1 MLSKYEKSL
10 YFLSNNIHLFRCP
23 ICKQSLEFKD
33 NTLRCMNNHVFN
45 INKKGISCLLNN
57 SNLKPSKIY
66 NKFLFENRRSFI
78 NNNYYNFLYETI
90 VSYIKKT
97 YKNNKINILDLGCGE
112 GLHSFKILEKL
123 DNYIYFGMDYS
134 KDAIN
139 LASDYLSEN
148 NFYFIGDVNNLPFT
162 EKQFDVILDILSP
175 YNEKE
180 IKRLLKDDGL
190 FIKVVPGVNYL
201 KELRDGLTMK
211 DYDTNILL
219 EKKFKVYDKIEISDT
234 KEIDEINTKYL
245 INMTPINT
253 STKKYIKLNNIT
265 INLIIYV
272 VKGVNHD

>member
-1 MLSKYEKSL
+1 MSGIGVFDSGVGGLTVLK
-10 YFLSNNIHLFRCP
+10 
-23 ICKQSLEFKD
+23 
-33 NTLRCMNNHVFN
+33 TLTQAYPDV
-45 INKKGISCLLNN
+45 
-57 SNLKPSKIY
+57 
-66 NKFLFENRRSFI
+66 
-78 NNNYYNFLYETI
+78 
-90 VSYIKKT
+90 
-97 YKNNKINILDLGCGE
+97 
-112 GLHSFKILEKL
+112 
-123 DNYIYFGMDYS
+123 
-134 KDAIN
+134 
-139 LASDYLSEN
+139 

-162 EKQFDVILDILSP
+162 KKQFDVILDILSP

-201 KELRDGLTMK
+201 KEVRDGLSMK
-211 DYDTNILL
+211 EYETNILL